1 MNLLKVKLHFARIQM
16 SDLDDK
22 VNQWDHE
29 YLQEQVWELQRDL
42 EKLRKEFDEFKELLT
57 GDGK

>member
-1 MNLLKVKLHFARIQM
+1 M

-22 VNQWDHE
+22 VNQWDHDD
-29 YLQEQVWELQRDL
+29 LQEQVWNLQREL
-42 EKLRKEFDEFKELLT
+42 EQLRKEFDEFKELLT

>member
-1 MNLLKVKLHFARIQM
+1 M

-22 VNQWDHE
+22 VNQWDHDD
-29 YLQEQVWELQRDL
+29 LQKQVWDLQREL
-42 EKLRKEFDEFKELLT
+42 EQLRKEFEKFREMLT

>member
-1 MNLLKVKLHFARIQM
+1 M

-22 VNQWDHE
+22 VNQWDHDH
-29 YLQEQVWELQRDL
+29 LQKAVRDLQREL
-42 EKLRKEFDEFKELLT
+42 EQLRKEFEKFREMLT